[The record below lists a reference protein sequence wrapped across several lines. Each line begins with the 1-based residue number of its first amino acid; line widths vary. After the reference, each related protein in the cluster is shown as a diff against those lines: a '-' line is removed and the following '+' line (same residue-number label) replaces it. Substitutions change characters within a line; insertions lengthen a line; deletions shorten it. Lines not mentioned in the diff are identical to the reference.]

1 MQAGMARVVVTVKP
15 GFEDAIMHFMAFGQI
30 WQGGQ
35 MPVLGNPLYLS
46 LVDEIKEQE
55 YVIEETWET
64 IVPTNL
70 IALQNDGVAVD
81 ESGLPCDPSCK
92 DPLVNNLKPN
102 DKKLG
107 VILPPK
113 PL

>member
-1 MQAGMARVVVTVKP
+1 
-15 GFEDAIMHFMAFGQI
+15 
-30 WQGGQ
+30 
-35 MPVLGNPLYLS
+35 LS

-55 YVIEETWET
+55 YVVEETWET
-64 IVPTNL
+64 IMPTNL
-70 IALQNDGVAVD
+70 IALQNHGVAVD

-92 DPLVNNLKPN
+92 DPLVNNLIKN

-113 PL
+113 PV